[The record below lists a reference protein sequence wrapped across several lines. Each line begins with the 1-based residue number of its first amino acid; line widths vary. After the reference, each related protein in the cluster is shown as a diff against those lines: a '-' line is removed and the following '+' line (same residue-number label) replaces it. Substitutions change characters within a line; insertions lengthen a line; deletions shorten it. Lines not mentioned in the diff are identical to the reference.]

1 MTSADYV
8 AKGTETPRRKTLLK
22 LLSSLWESADSE
34 TRERFME
41 KLTEG
46 EIGVVNATVDVAGV
60 PAEMDGMAE
69 NSDER
74 RALHVPPPTTRSW
87 NGDPLT

>member
-1 MTSADYV
+1 MSGSGEDDERRYV

-60 PAEMDGMAE
+60 RGDG
-69 NSDER
+69 R
-74 RALHVPPPTTRSW
+74 
-87 NGDPLT
+87 